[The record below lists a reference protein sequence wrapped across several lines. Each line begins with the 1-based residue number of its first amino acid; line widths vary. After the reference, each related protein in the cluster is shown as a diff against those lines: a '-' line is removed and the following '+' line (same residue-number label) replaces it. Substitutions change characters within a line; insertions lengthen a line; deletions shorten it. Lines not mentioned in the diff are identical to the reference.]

1 MEFVTNET
9 KLQTLKP
16 ELHWLHQQLLGAL
29 QSQEARL
36 NVTHL
41 ESD

>member
-1 MEFVTNET
+1 MEFVTLEAQ
-9 KLQTLKP
+9 LLTLKP
-16 ELHWLHQQLLGAL
+16 ELQWLHQQSLCAL

-36 NVTHL
+36 NVTRL